1 MLLSL
6 RLRYKEGAYG
16 VGKTDSA
23 FAVEPGGAP
32 DAGTLEPPPHHGAGP
47 SAALSHCAGLRGG
60 AEQYGG
66 GRGSAGGHSDR
77 GQVAAALCRAPSWGR
92 ARWNPPPSSAA
103 DWRRGGRA
111 GPHVD
116 FGKAPA
122 RRHALVDTLHGQAL
136 RVEPERRQSH
146 LARVC
151 SATTSRGNFSAL
163 ERSAVH

>member
-47 SAALSHCAGLRGG
+47 GAALSHCAGLRGG

-66 GRGSAGGHSDR
+66 GRGAAR
-77 GQVAAALCRAPSWGR
+77 GQSYRGQRAAPPFWGPVVGVCCL
-92 ARWNPPPSSAA
+92 NPPP
-103 DWRRGGRA
+103 
-111 GPHVD
+111 
-116 FGKAPA
+116 
-122 RRHALVDTLHGQAL
+122 
-136 RVEPERRQSH
+136 
-146 LARVC
+146 
-151 SATTSRGNFSAL
+151 
-163 ERSAVH
+163 